1 VISVAAWC
9 VSLRGEPARN
19 ASAKF
24 KIQNYL
30 GQIKLKDLQS
40 MKISSGAILDAG
52 GEVSLTFGNDPIVI
66 EAARSHVA
74 IYDSS
79 HWGKILVG
87 DRDRLR
93 FLHNQSTADFEKR
106 KSGEGCDTV
115 FVTSTARTIDLATG
129 LILDDEVF
137 LIVSPNRRKYLFDWL
152 DRYIFFADRVTLKD
166 VTDRTASF
174 TIMGEESRSLL
185 TQLGA
190 DLIDLPSHHHRVVTI
205 DGIETRIIVGT
216 ELGLPGYQ
224 LICDRDVAAQLW
236 QKITDLGAIPLGENA
251 WEVLR
256 IQQGRPKPD
265 AELTED
271 YNPLEVGLWDSIFFD
286 KGCYIG
292 QETIARLNT
301 YKGVKQ
307 YLWGVKLAKSVNVG
321 TPLTIDGEKVGVL
334 TSCTETDAG
343 IFGLG
348 YVRAKAGGVGLKVS
362 LDNVDGEIIALPFVR
377 HEYPG

>member
-1 VISVAAWC
+1 
-9 VSLRGEPARN
+9 
-19 ASAKF
+19 
-24 KIQNYL
+24 
-30 GQIKLKDLQS
+30 
-40 MKISSGAILDAG
+40 
-52 GEVSLTFGNDPIVI
+52 
-66 EAARSHVA
+66 
-74 IYDSS
+74 
-79 HWGKILVG
+79 
-87 DRDRLR
+87 
-93 FLHNQSTADFEKR
+93 
-106 KSGEGCDTV
+106 
-115 FVTSTARTIDLATG
+115 
-129 LILDDEVF
+129 
-137 LIVSPNRRKYLFDWL
+137 
-152 DRYIFFADRVTLKD
+152 
-166 VTDRTASF
+166 
-174 TIMGEESRSLL
+174 MGEESRFIL
-185 TQLGA
+185 TQLGNP
-190 DLIDLPSHHHRVVTI
+190 DLIDLPHHHHRLASI
-205 DGIETRIIVGT
+205 DGIETRIVIGT

-236 QKITDLGAIPLGENA
+236 QKITALGAIPMGENA

-307 YLWGVKLAKSVNVG
+307 YLWGIKLAKSVNIG

-334 TSCTETDAG
+334 TSCTEIDAG

-377 HEYPG
+377 HEYPN